1 VGRKASSVMLAVNQ
15 LTVPF
20 DVKDS
25 ASAFDQFDGL
35 RSCLFNCFRQTDGLG
50 RVVSLHA
57 VGNANRHTELLC

>member
-1 VGRKASSVMLAVNQ
+1 VGRKTSGVMLAVKQ
-15 LTVPF
+15 LTVPL

-50 RVVSLHA
+50 RVVSLYA
-57 VGNANRHTELLC
+57 VGNTNRHIELLC